1 MFERILI
8 ANRGEIAVRIV
19 RACRRLG
26 LHSIA
31 VFSDADRSAPHV
43 ACADEAINIG
53 SPEASASYLNAPKLI
68 AVAQETGAA
77 AVHPGYGFLAE
88 NADFAR
94 LCVDAGL
101 VFVGPSATNIAR
113 MGSKIEAKRLAAA
126 SGLACVPGYHDDDQS
141 DERLMHEAERIGA
154 PLLIKASAGGG
165 GRGMR
170 RVDDL
175 AGLHDALKLARQEA
189 ASAFGDPTVLLEKSI
204 PASRHVEVQIL
215 ADKHG
220 KVVHLFERDC
230 SIQRNYQKL
239 IEEAPASNLSATVRE
254 CLLNGAVKLAEA
266 IAYDNVGTVE
276 FMVDAATEEA
286 FLLEMNTRLQVEH
299 PVTEMVTGVDLVEW
313 QLRVAAGERLPFAQ
327 EDIRCKGYAI
337 EARVVAEDPAQDY
350 RPQTGRISHYAEPRT
365 SGLRID
371 SGIGPGSEVSHYYD
385 SMLAKVIAM
394 GPERESAIRNLKRGL
409 ADFQIGGVG
418 VNTTF
423 LCDVLETEQ
432 FQSATHQTNTLDV
445 LFPDGWR
452 PPEIT
457 SMQIAQA
464 ALAKHLHGE
473 RSIRIAAKSP
483 WYGLGAW
490 RISEP
495 AGRYG
500 SASYYLRHSGDDIGV
515 VRVYGRTGRYRVEY
529 GEESI
534 LSVEYAHLGDGEMVY
549 EQEGWRRRAGVFF
562 TGLQVVLQAG
572 SGLTTVDVLTA
583 EEVLLGES
591 RDDGQRGNLVCPPMP
606 GLITEVLVTVGQ
618 AVSVGDPVVTME
630 AMKLMHQLSAPMAG
644 TVQAIHYKAGDTVG
658 GGVCIVTI
666 EPHEERNT

>member
-53 SPEASASYLNAPKLI
+53 SPEASASYLNASKLI
-68 AVAQETGAA
+68 AVAQETGAE

-94 LCVDAGL
+94 LCGDAGL

-126 SGLACVPGYHDDDQS
+126 SGLACVPGYHGDDQS
-141 DERLMHEAERIGA
+141 DKRLMHEAERIGA

-175 AGLHDALKLARQEA
+175 AGLYDALKLARQEA
-189 ASAFGDPTVLLEKSI
+189 ASAFGDPTVLLEKFI

-239 IEEAPASNLSATVRE
+239 IEEAPASNLSAAVRE
-254 CLLNGAVKLAEA
+254 RLLNGAVKLAEA

-276 FMVDAATEEA
+276 FMVDAATEEP
-286 FLLEMNTRLQVEH
+286 FFLEMNTRLQVEH
-299 PVTEMVTGVDLVEW
+299 PVTEMVTGIDLVEW

-385 SMLAKVIAM
+385 SMLAKVIAL

-409 ADFQIGGVG
+409 ANFQIGGVG
-418 VNTTF
+418 VSTTF

-457 SMQIAQA
+457 SMQIAQV
-464 ALAKHLHGE
+464 ALAKHLYGE

-534 LSVEYAHLGDGEMVY
+534 LSVEHAHLGERELVY
-549 EQEGWRRRAGVFF
+549 EQEGRRRRAGVFF
-562 TGLQVVLQAG
+562 TGLQVVLQAEN
-572 SGLTTVDVLTA
+572 GLTTVDVLTA

-591 RDDGQRGNLVCPPMP
+591 RDDGQSGNLVCSPMP
-606 GLITEVLVTVGQ
+606 GLITEVLVTIGQ

-630 AMKLMHQLSAPMAG
+630 AMKLMHQLSAPMVG
-644 TVQAIHYKAGDTVG
+644 TVQAIHYQAGDTVG
-658 GGVCIVTI
+658 GAVCIVTI